1 MYLFKEQCHQNR
13 TKNEP
18 VCPSS
23 KEEISAHE
31 LIDDAILS
39 KTRAT
44 RIRER
49 ADREKIQVPQRFNKI
64 PFSQGIKM
72 PNTHKVLATL
82 LNFPCSL
89 LQSSMEHTS
98 TGIVFG
104 ANSLR
109 LLTKLVAIMKFS
121 YLKEF
126 VDLKVGQTIDGL
138 PFTTE
143 GYNLLVG

>member
-1 MYLFKEQCHQNR
+1 M
-13 TKNEP
+13 
-18 VCPSS
+18 CPSS

-89 LQSSMEHTS
+89 LQSSVEHTS

>member
-1 MYLFKEQCHQNR
+1 
-13 TKNEP
+13 
-18 VCPSS
+18 
-23 KEEISAHE
+23 
-31 LIDDAILS
+31 
-39 KTRAT
+39 
-44 RIRER
+44 
-49 ADREKIQVPQRFNKI
+49 
-64 PFSQGIKM
+64 
-72 PNTHKVLATL
+72 
-82 LNFPCSL
+82 
-89 LQSSMEHTS
+89 MEHTS